1 MTNPILWITLLCLFG
16 SVIYKK
22 WVSEKA
28 LRKLYTFKMKQD
40 TDSFLKLLDSPY
52 CRFNFS
58 QGIAVDD
65 EAELFYRSAGS

>member
-28 LRKLYTFKMKQD
+28 LRKLYTFKM
-40 TDSFLKLLDSPY
+40 
-52 CRFNFS
+52 
-58 QGIAVDD
+58 
-65 EAELFYRSAGS
+65 